1 METLQPPELEA
12 VPEPKL
18 RAYLATALTDLPDS
32 ERQRVYELCGVLKR
46 ACAEFGVSL
55 YLPFEHTDPLQ
66 HADVP
71 PPVVY
76 ERDRK
81 QVVTSDFVLV
91 LCASASYG
99 VGQENEIA
107 AEHGIPVVY
116 LVRQGCRVSRML
128 LGSDTRKL
136 IAEYEDETDLV
147 SKLRSILEDNVPA
160 LQQRRD
166 AIGVPE
172 PLKIAARI
180 RDLRERS
187 EISAKTL
194 ADLIG
199 VDEQKLRRMED
210 NPEEE
215 AGLTLSQ
222 LRSLAAFLKVDI
234 TYLLFGATSTK
245 DERVRRSQDNLKVI
259 ARDESMEYR
268 DFESLWGGYLDKI
281 HQKIGYVAATKDNH
295 IISKEQWRA
304 WYRQLIEKRD
314 ELEIQF

>member
-1 METLQPPELEA
+1 
-12 VPEPKL
+12 
-18 RAYLATALTDLPDS
+18 
-32 ERQRVYELCGVLKR
+32 
-46 ACAEFGVSL
+46 
-55 YLPFEHTDPLQ
+55 
-66 HADVP
+66 
-71 PPVVY
+71 
-76 ERDRK
+76 
-81 QVVTSDFVLV
+81 
-91 LCASASYG
+91 
-99 VGQENEIA
+99 
-107 AEHGIPVVY
+107 
-116 LVRQGCRVSRML
+116 
-128 LGSDTRKL
+128 
-136 IAEYEDETDLV
+136 
-147 SKLRSILEDNVPA
+147 
-160 LQQRRD
+160 
-166 AIGVPE
+166 
-172 PLKIAARI
+172 
-180 RDLRERS
+180 
-187 EISAKTL
+187 L

-245 DERVRRSQDNLKVI
+245 DERVRRSQDNFKVI

-295 IISKEQWRA
+295 VISKEQWRA